1 MFCKHVVKSHSSYIY
16 NILFNCSHMDTF
28 KYTLKL
34 AFHYNRDGLCQ
45 YLSKDNACSHSYAR
59 KHNKA
64 RKLTSRVTNNT
75 I

>member
-1 MFCKHVVKSHSSYIY
+1 MFCKHVVKCHSSYITY

-45 YLSKDNACSHSYAR
+45 YLSKDNA
-59 KHNKA
+59 
-64 RKLTSRVTNNT
+64 
-75 I
+75 